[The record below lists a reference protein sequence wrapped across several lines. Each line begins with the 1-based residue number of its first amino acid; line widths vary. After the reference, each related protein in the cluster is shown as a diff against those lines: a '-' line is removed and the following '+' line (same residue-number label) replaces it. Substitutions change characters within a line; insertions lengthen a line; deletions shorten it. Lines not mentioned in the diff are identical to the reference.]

1 MKEGYESFKKG
12 GVLEFKNLGG
22 GDYEAV
28 VDAFSSTNLV
38 RLHVE
43 GNEMSDCS
51 CDCAFLRRGSICPHI
66 VATLFYLQKD
76 LFDDDEGI
84 MPKKPAKPKRPS
96 PAKQFRDLL
105 KTISHEELKKFM
117 QEVSYSYPN
126 IRDSFISRY
135 AHHLYPEYKETYTE
149 RVQALIKKY
158 ANPYG
163 FVDYVESSPLSRSI
177 RDLIGESSVSFE
189 RGNIQKGIYI
199 LEAIV
204 EEMTKTLRHADDG
217 KERMS
222 ESISLAFEQLS
233 IFANSNLKEP
243 VHKELFEWLLKLF
256 DEGTLKHRMWHYDV
270 IVIATD
276 MIKNDA
282 EKERVRASLNK
293 IKPKG
298 EQWDWNYQQ
307 IQNLTARLIKKT
319 EGPEA
324 AARYIENHASN
335 PEFRNLLIKE
345 AVDREDY
352 AKAEQLAIDGIREDE
367 RRLPELVVFWR
378 HYLLEIYQL
387 SKNTEQIIQVAR
399 QLLIHSDIFFFPRE
413 IQSLR
418 SGKKISY
425 TEQTYYQLLK
435 SHVPREQWP
444 EFLER
449 LVEDLS
455 KQDWGKDFDRTT
467 QIYIWEQ
474 QWDKLFMLLQKNP
487 NFFQIKSKIPYL
499 KDKYAPKLALLCKDL
514 ALKYIANNKGRESN
528 HFTCE
533 HLQLIDQLGERAMAM
548 DLIKELKAT
557 YRTRKSLVKM
567 LEQLEESLISSQPDC
582 KN

>member
-319 EGPEA
+319 EGPEP
-324 AARYIENHASN
+324 S
-335 PEFRNLLIKE
+335 
-345 AVDREDY
+345 
-352 AKAEQLAIDGIREDE
+352 
-367 RRLPELVVFWR
+367 VF
-378 HYLLEIYQL
+378 Y
-387 SKNTEQIIQVAR
+387 V
-399 QLLIHSDIFFFPRE
+399 SD
-413 IQSLR
+413 
-418 SGKKISY
+418 
-425 TEQTYYQLLK
+425 
-435 SHVPREQWP
+435 
-444 EFLER
+444 
-449 LVEDLS
+449 D
-455 KQDWGKDFDRTT
+455 
-467 QIYIWEQ
+467 
-474 QWDKLFMLLQKNP
+474 
-487 NFFQIKSKIPYL
+487 
-499 KDKYAPKLALLCKDL
+499 
-514 ALKYIANNKGRESN
+514 
-528 HFTCE
+528 
-533 HLQLIDQLGERAMAM
+533 
-548 DLIKELKAT
+548 
-557 YRTRKSLVKM
+557 
-567 LEQLEESLISSQPDC
+567 
-582 KN
+582 

>member
-1 MKEGYESFKKG
+1 MKLLLDCFEQQVDGISLKEGYESFKKG

-43 GNEMSDCS
+43 GNCS

-66 VATLFYLQKD
+66 VATLFYFQKD

-217 KERMS
+217 KERKKQPRRGKRRNVV
-222 ESISLAFEQLS
+222 A
-233 IFANSNLKEP
+233 
-243 VHKELFEWLLKLF
+243 V
-256 DEGTLKHRMWHYDV
+256 
-270 IVIATD
+270 
-276 MIKNDA
+276 
-282 EKERVRASLNK
+282 EKEIRQSSFSVRLGRERAEVFVRFGEGGELTVSRTDERKLSAAVNDGIERVDLRRFFTLAVRHF
-293 IKPKG
+293 
-298 EQWDWNYQQ
+298 
-307 IQNLTARLIKKT
+307 QNLIL
-319 EGPEA
+319 
-324 AARYIENHASN
+324 
-335 PEFRNLLIKE
+335 
-345 AVDREDY
+345 
-352 AKAEQLAIDGIREDE
+352 
-367 RRLPELVVFWR
+367 
-378 HYLLEIYQL
+378 
-387 SKNTEQIIQVAR
+387 
-399 QLLIHSDIFFFPRE
+399 SDIYSS
-413 IQSLR
+413 SLSASILTCCMLSR
-418 SGKKISY
+418 SRTVTVPSFSVS
-425 TEQTYYQLLK
+425 K
-435 SHVPREQWP
+435 STVTQYGVP
-444 EFLER
+444 
-449 LVEDLS
+449 
-455 KQDWGKDFDRTT
+455 
-467 QIYIWEQ
+467 
-474 QWDKLFMLLQKNP
+474 
-487 NFFQIKSKIPYL
+487 
-499 KDKYAPKLALLCKDL
+499 
-514 ALKYIANNKGRESN
+514 
-528 HFTCE
+528 
-533 HLQLIDQLGERAMAM
+533 
-548 DLIKELKAT
+548 
-557 YRTRKSLVKM
+557 
-567 LEQLEESLISSQPDC
+567 ISSWRR
-582 KN
+582 